1 MTNYAIHKEGTPT
14 ELNKANYDQPLLDCM
29 IWQINNTTGMKN
41 GAKNVNDSRI
51 FTETDEYLANNAVQW
66 FVTNSL
72 NYGI

>member
-1 MTNYAIHKEGTPT
+1 
-14 ELNKANYDQPLLDCM
+14 
-29 IWQINNTTGMKN
+29 MKN

-51 FTETDEYLANNAVQW
+51 FTEADEYLKNNAVQW